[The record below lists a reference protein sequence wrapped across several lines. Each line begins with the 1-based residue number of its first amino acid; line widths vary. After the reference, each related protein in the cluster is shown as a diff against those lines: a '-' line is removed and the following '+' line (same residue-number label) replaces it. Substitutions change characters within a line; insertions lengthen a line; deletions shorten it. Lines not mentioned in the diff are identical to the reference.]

1 MVVSNYI
8 RNAKLQNVVTVTVC
22 VGEYCFIISQ
32 LREHSHEEAEFV
44 RNNLFDARAD
54 IGSSQGNAHYH
65 YLPYIADSAN
75 AVEAPLAIAEMAD
88 LFGVTHRTLHF
99 YEEKGLISPQRLG
112 AMRVYGPSCI
122 RRMTIISACREI
134 GVSLAAIQELM
145 TQISEAQSQEEAE
158 SLFATAL
165 ETRKREL
172 ASELSNIHRQIQQ
185 IRNFTDKD
193 AGTASSRNESL
204 PVLDEQERNCLLL
217 LTEGYKG
224 HQLAT
229 RLDLSTSE
237 LMDLEERLIAKLGVT
252 NRYQA
257 AAKALIL
264 GILPH

>member
-1 MVVSNYI
+1 M
-8 RNAKLQNVVTVTVC
+8 
-22 VGEYCFIISQ
+22 
-32 LREHSHEEAEFV
+32 
-44 RNNLFDARAD
+44 RNNLFDTRAGV
-54 IGSSQGNAHYH
+54 GSSQGNAHYH
-65 YLPYIADSAN
+65 YLPGIADSAS

-145 TQISEAQSQEEAE
+145 AQISEAQSQEEAE
-158 SLFATAL
+158 NLFATML

-185 IRNFTDKD
+185 IRTFTDKD
-193 AGTASSRNESL
+193 AGPAGRKDACL
-204 PVLDEQERNCLLL
+204 PILDDQERNCLLL

-229 RLDLSTSE
+229 RLDLSASE
-237 LMDLEERLIAKLGVT
+237 LMDLEDRLIAKLGVT